1 MLHSLRNRLILSH
14 ILPLLIIIPLMGVV
28 LLYALE
34 TQYVL
39 PNLANELS
47 GDAKILA
54 EITSQQAGI
63 WQDPLVARTALEK
76 SRTSQEKRIM
86 FIRPDGRLLASSD
99 PADAERIDQP
109 ILATGLDEAKKGELV
124 KRINLSQG
132 LHGEV
137 VDVFAPV
144 FGSDQNLTGIVRVSY
159 RYATLME
166 ELVQFRFLIIG
177 ILILGLLS
185 GAVLGVLLAVNI
197 DRPIQEA
204 TDAIDELAVRG
215 KRDPLPIQGPDEIQ
229 HLLQSVNFLVER
241 LHNLEAARQQLLD
254 NLVHEL
260 GRPLGGIRMAIQV
273 SREGAKHDPVL
284 LDELLEGMDE
294 ESERLEHL
302 LDDLARLQDQVV
314 GGLELNLQPVAL
326 AEWLPKVLLTW
337 REAAEVKNLKW
348 EESLATNLPVL
359 NIDRDRIAQVLG
371 NLISNAIKFTPSGGT
386 VAVTAGAAENKIW
399 IQVRDTGPGIPAYEQ
414 EQVFTPFF
422 QGEQGR
428 RIKQGMGLGL
438 SIARDLAEAHF
449 GKIELTSEPGTGSS
463 FTLWLPVSA
472 AV

>member
-1 MLHSLRNRLILSH
+1 MLNSLRNRLILSH
-14 ILPLLIIIPLMGVV
+14 ILPLLIIIPLMGIA

-54 EITSQQAGI
+54 EITSQQSGI
-63 WQDPLVARTALEK
+63 WQDPLVARTALQK

-99 PADAERIDQP
+99 PADEERIDQP
-109 ILATGLDEAKKGELV
+109 ILAVGLDEAKKGELV

-197 DRPIQEA
+197 DRPIQQA
-204 TDAIDELAVRG
+204 TDAIDDLAVRG
-215 KRDPLPIQGPDEIQ
+215 KRDPLYVQGPDEIQ

-241 LHNLEAARQQLLD
+241 LHNLEKARQQLLD

-273 SREGAKHDPVL
+273 SREGAKRDPVL

-314 GGLELNLQPVAL
+314 GGLEL
-326 AEWLPKVLLTW
+326 KS
-337 REAAEVKNLKW
+337 EAGR
-348 EESLATNLPVL
+348 P
-359 NIDRDRIAQVLG
+359 
-371 NLISNAIKFTPSGGT
+371 GGM
-386 VAVTAGAAENKIW
+386 AA
-399 IQVRDTGPGIPAYEQ
+399 
-414 EQVFTPFF
+414 
-422 QGEQGR
+422 
-428 RIKQGMGLGL
+428 
-438 SIARDLAEAHF
+438 
-449 GKIELTSEPGTGSS
+449 
-463 FTLWLPVSA
+463 
-472 AV
+472 

>member
-132 LHGEV
+132 LHGKV

-159 RYATLME
+159 RYATLM
-166 ELVQFRFLIIG
+166 G
-177 ILILGLLS
+177 
-185 GAVLGVLLAVNI
+185 GA
-197 DRPIQEA
+197 RPI
-204 TDAIDELAVRG
+204 
-215 KRDPLPIQGPDEIQ
+215 
-229 HLLQSVNFLVER
+229 SV
-241 LHNLEAARQQLLD
+241 
-254 NLVHEL
+254 
-260 GRPLGGIRMAIQV
+260 
-273 SREGAKHDPVL
+273 
-284 LDELLEGMDE
+284 
-294 ESERLEHL
+294 
-302 LDDLARLQDQVV
+302 
-314 GGLELNLQPVAL
+314 
-326 AEWLPKVLLTW
+326 
-337 REAAEVKNLKW
+337 
-348 EESLATNLPVL
+348 
-359 NIDRDRIAQVLG
+359 
-371 NLISNAIKFTPSGGT
+371 SNHRHPH
-386 VAVTAGAAENKIW
+386 
-399 IQVRDTGPGIPAYEQ
+399 PGIIVRRCFRSPAR
-414 EQVFTPFF
+414 
-422 QGEQGR
+422 GE
-428 RIKQGMGLGL
+428 
-438 SIARDLAEAHF
+438 H
-449 GKIELTSEPGTGSS
+449 
-463 FTLWLPVSA
+463 
-472 AV
+472 